1 MYNSELVS
9 HYFYKSLRFTTFLHV
24 KDDSKNCGTKVVS
37 LNNLKKLMFLFDL
50 KDNWISNY
58 FKKIYFYW
66 I

>member
-9 HYFYKSLRFTTFLHV
+9 HYFYMSLWFTTFPHV
-24 KDDSKNCGTKVVS
+24 KDDSKNCGTKVVC